1 MNPSEEAPRVIS
13 FPIEPMGDDGDDS
26 LTCIG
31 CGLPKCEWMVTIDV
45 PYTGKITWTAIH
57 ERCRKKV
64 TDKRQLQH
72 DQAMAALRAS
82 ADRIADQRDD
92 AVAGLE
98 RLKRRIA
105 SVLHADMQ
113 KAIHGA
119 PGALERALAA
129 VETAKEALK
138 PFAEYADGADAEG
151 WNPKE
156 WANKVILDMARKA
169 RGAFRLIEKP

>member
-1 MNPSEEAPRVIS
+1 MTRSEDPRVIS
-13 FPIEPMGDDGDDS
+13 FPIEPMGDDGDES

-31 CGLPKCEWMVTIDV
+31 CGLPKCEWLVNIDV
-45 PYTGKITWTAIH
+45 PHTGKHTWTAIH

-72 DQAMAALRAS
+72 DQAMATLRAS

-119 PGALERALAA
+119 AGALERALDAL
-129 VETAKEALK
+129 EKAKGAMK
-138 PFAEYADGADAEG
+138 PFSDYADSADDEG
-151 WNPKE
+151 WEPKE
-156 WANKVILDMARKA
+156 WTNKVILDMARDVRA
-169 RGAFRLIEKP
+169 ALRLIEKP